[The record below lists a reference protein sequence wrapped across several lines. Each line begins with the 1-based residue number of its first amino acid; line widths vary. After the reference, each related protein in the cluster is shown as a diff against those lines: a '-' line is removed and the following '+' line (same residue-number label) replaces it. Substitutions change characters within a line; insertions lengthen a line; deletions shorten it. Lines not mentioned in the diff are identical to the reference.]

1 MAGSCAAR
9 CPARTWTSSPSR
21 TGSSPRCAGR
31 APRTLL
37 AVQHPHRTPAA
48 RARGLGLLDALP
60 EARGTLAL
68 LLRTD
73 YREVTDVVAP
83 YEVDGPD
90 GTACGLL
97 CMVDPAAVDAEGV
110 GRVRHS
116 EEVYPEV
123 VAERAEALTG
133 LGYATSAAMLV
144 PVGERDTLTA
154 TVRAA
159 TAGTAPAVSTVDS
172 RGRRHRLWLLGPGAA
187 RERLLAAVAANPLM
201 VADGNHR
208 VAAAA
213 AAGLTGML
221 ALVTAGPALRIGAF
235 HRVLTGT
242 GLTADDLERAWREQG
257 LDGRATPATP
267 TRRTNPA
274 RWWSAVHKGRSPSAC
289 RDGMDHAV
297 VEEILLSREALGI
310 DPEGPHVRPLAGDR
324 TPPADADA
332 VLLLA
337 PVPLADVL
345 AVHAAG
351 GRMPRKSTYFTPKP
365 RSRPA
370 AGADLGAAGRSR
382 GATSRIDRFDDAR
395 GERAED
401 RHDQHVRRRRARRA
415 GRRPR
420 PRPPPGP
427 AMTIENS
434 PRATSAAPARA
445 RPIRA
450 DALPLRRPP
459 AGHDLRERS

>member
-1 MAGSCAAR
+1 MTGWVGPIERGWVVRSEVPGPDVDEFAEPDRIVAALR
-9 CPARTWTSSPSR
+9 
-21 TGSSPRCAGR
+21 R
-31 APRTLL
+31 ANSRTLL
-37 AVQHPHRTPAA
+37 AIQHPHRTPAA

-60 EARGTLAL
+60 DARNTLAV

-73 YREVTDVVAP
+73 YRAVTDVVAP

-97 CMVDPAAVDAEGV
+97 CMVDPAAVDAEGI

-144 PVGERDTLTA
+144 PVGRQDDLTA
-154 TVRAA
+154 AVRRV
-159 TAGTAPAVSTVDS
+159 TTGTDAAVSTVDS
-172 RGRRHRLWLLGPGAA
+172 SGRRHRLWLLGPGAE
-187 RERLLAAVAANPLM
+187 RERILAVVAANPLM

-242 GLTADDLERAWREQG
+242 GRTLADLERAWRELG
-257 LDGRATPATP
+257 LDVE
-267 TRRTNPA
+267 RTSLADPPQRTGTLVA
-274 RWWSAVHKGRSPSAC
+274 RCPQGTLMVGLP
-289 RDGMDHAV
+289 DGMDHAV
-297 VEEILLSREALGI
+297 VEEQLIREALGV
-310 DPEGPHVRPLAGDR
+310 DPEGSHVRPLAGDR
-324 TPPADADA
+324 TPPAGADA

-345 AVHAAG
+345 AVHAGG

-365 RSRPA
+365 RS
-370 AGADLGAAGRSR
+370 GLLLADLGGGR
-382 GATSRIDRFDDAR
+382 
-395 GERAED
+395 
-401 RHDQHVRRRRARRA
+401 
-415 GRRPR
+415 P
-420 PRPPPGP
+420 
-427 AMTIENS
+427 
-434 PRATSAAPARA
+434 
-445 RPIRA
+445 
-450 DALPLRRPP
+450 
-459 AGHDLRERS
+459 

>member
-1 MAGSCAAR
+1 M
-9 CPARTWTSSPSR
+9 TWVRPIDR
-21 TGSSPRCAGR
+21 GWVVRREVPGPDVDEFAEPDRIVDALRR
-31 APRTLL
+31 ANSRTLL

-60 EARGTLAL
+60 DARTTLSL

-97 CMVDPAAVDAEGV
+97 CMVDPAAVDAEGI

-116 EEVYPEV
+116 EEVYPDV

-133 LGYATSAAMLV
+133 LGCATSAAMLV
-144 PVGERDTLTA
+144 PVSERDTLTG
-154 TVRAA
+154 TIRQA

-172 RGRRHRLWLLGPGAA
+172 KGRRHRLWLLGPGPVREAVLAEAA
-187 RERLLAAVAANPLM
+187 ADPLM

-213 AAGLTGML
+213 EAGLTGML

-242 GLTADDLERAWREQG
+242 GHTAADLATAWERHGLIVTRTEHAEPPAKPGTVVVRCPQGTLTVALPQ
-257 LDGRATPATP
+257 
-267 TRRTNPA
+267 
-274 RWWSAVHKGRSPSAC
+274 
-289 RDGMDHAV
+289 GMDHAV
-297 VEEILLSREALGI
+297 VEDVLIRDALGI
-310 DPEGPHVRPLAGDR
+310 DPEGPHLRALAGDR
-324 TPPADADA
+324 PPPSTADA

-351 GRMPRKSTYFTPKP
+351 ERMPRKSTYFTPKP
-365 RSRPA
+365 RS
-370 AGADLGAAGRSR
+370 GLLLADLGRR
-382 GATSRIDRFDDAR
+382 G
-395 GERAED
+395 
-401 RHDQHVRRRRARRA
+401 
-415 GRRPR
+415 P
-420 PRPPPGP
+420 
-427 AMTIENS
+427 
-434 PRATSAAPARA
+434 
-445 RPIRA
+445 
-450 DALPLRRPP
+450 
-459 AGHDLRERS
+459 

>member
-1 MAGSCAAR
+1 MTWVHPIGRGWVVRREVPGPDVDEFAEPDRVVAALR
-9 CPARTWTSSPSR
+9 RP
-21 TGSSPRCAGR
+21 G
-31 APRTLL
+31 PRTLL

-48 RARGLGLLDALP
+48 RARGLDLLDALP

-116 EEVYPEV
+116 EEVYPDV

-144 PVGERDTLTA
+144 PVGEHDTLTA
-154 TVRAA
+154 TIRR
-159 TAGTAPAVSTVDS
+159 TITGTAPEVSTVDS
-172 RGRRHRLWLLGPGAA
+172 KGRRHRLWLLGPGAA
-187 RERLLAAVAANPLM
+187 RERLLAAAAENPLM

-242 GLTADDLERAWREQG
+242 GLTADDLERAWREHG
-257 LDGRATPATP
+257 LEV
-267 TRRTNPA
+267 TRTGHADPPDHPGTVVVRCPQETLTVRLPE
-274 RWWSAVHKGRSPSAC
+274 
-289 RDGMDHAV
+289 GMDHAV
-297 VEEILLSREALGI
+297 VEEILIERALGI

-324 TPPADADA
+324 TPPSTADA
-332 VLLLA
+332 VLLVA

-365 RSRPA
+365 RS
-370 AGADLGAAGRSR
+370 GLLLADLGRR
-382 GATSRIDRFDDAR
+382 GS
-395 GERAED
+395 
-401 RHDQHVRRRRARRA
+401 
-415 GRRPR
+415 
-420 PRPPPGP
+420 
-427 AMTIENS
+427 
-434 PRATSAAPARA
+434 
-445 RPIRA
+445 
-450 DALPLRRPP
+450 
-459 AGHDLRERS
+459 